1 MIYADKPDLLDAR
14 VDVRR
19 VDAGANV
26 LIASAAATAAF
37 DRTQQLNGAV
47 IVAASQAAVD
57 LLTAPGR
64 GPEEG
69 HFLLDWMEENES
81 DWPQ

>member
-1 MIYADKPDLLDAR
+1 MIYADKPDLLAAH
-14 VDVRR
+14 VDLRR
-19 VDAGANV
+19 VNAGANV
-26 LIASAAATAAF
+26 FIANTAATAAF

-57 LLTAPGR
+57 LLTAPDR

-69 HFLLDWMEENES
+69 RSLLDWMEKNEP
-81 DWPQ
+81 DWRQ